1 MNNMRLNMMNAGS
14 GRPAISPPRAR
25 PVRKCGICRQ
35 PGHDRRSCPR
45 QGASPPAPP
54 VQPQGVRETQSSN
67 VHPHP
72 TTGGL
77 RLRAT
82 QSSQQRSTDQRSNI
96 SRLDTTVDD
105 RLKRDLQDALTNL
118 LDKWKEYEA
127 LERDPSVHPQDTLQ
141 GKRVLHNAHLVTNAC
156 EHLNVQNAKRAN
168 VIRTLEVA
176 MEDLTKQNFKD
187 IAGMMVSDYNRQ
199 AEIYKSNQT
208 VLKICKMTFKHTCRQ
223 WFTSIAEW
231 EKGDRAATLKR
242 AMLSIAEQ
250 PRHTDVCIEADDCP
264 ICLEPLGNTGKTILS
279 CGHTLCTSCFIKQI
293 VVANDQNKTDAC
305 ACPVCRHK
313 YTAGGS
319 APRTPHHSAAGGP

>member
-54 VQPQGVRETQSSN
+54 VQAPVQPQGVRGTASPDE
-67 VHPHP
+67 
-72 TTGGL
+72 
-77 RLRAT
+77 
-82 QSSQQRSTDQRSNI
+82 RSNI
-96 SRLDTTVDD
+96 SCLDTTVDE

-118 LDKWKEYEA
+118 LDKWKDYEA
-127 LERDPSVHPQDTLQ
+127 LERDPSVHPQNTLQ
-141 GKRVLHNAHLVTNAC
+141 GKRVLHHAHLVTNAC
-156 EHLNVQNAKRAN
+156 EHLTVQNAKRAN
-168 VIRTLEVA
+168 TIRTLEVA
-176 MEDLTKQNFKD
+176 MEDLTKQNFKE
-187 IAGMMVSDYNRQ
+187 IAGMMVSDYNKHV
-199 AEIYKSNQT
+199 EIYKSNQT

-223 WFTSIAEW
+223 WFNSIANW

-250 PRHTDVCIEADDCP
+250 PRHTDVCIDADDCP

-313 YTAGGS
+313 YTAGGF
-319 APRTPHHSAAGGP
+319 APRTPHHSAAGGEASP

>member
-1 MNNMRLNMMNAGS
+1 MNNLRFNMMNAGS
-14 GRPAISPPRAR
+14 GRPAISPPRPR

-35 PGHDRRSCPR
+35 AGHDRRSCPR
-45 QGASPPAPP
+45 QGASPPVQAP
-54 VQPQGVRETQSSN
+54 VQAQGVRGSAS
-67 VHPHP
+67 P
-72 TTGGL
+72 
-77 RLRAT
+77 
-82 QSSQQRSTDQRSNI
+82 DQRSNI

-105 RLKRDLQDALTNL
+105 RLKRDLQDALANL

-127 LERDPSVHPQDTLQ
+127 LARDPSVHPRDTIQ
-141 GKRVLHNAHLVTNAC
+141 GKRVLHTANVVTKTCHN
-156 EHLNVQNAKRAN
+156 LNVQNAKRAN
-168 VIRTLEVA
+168 DIRALEVA
-176 MEDLTKQNFKD
+176 MEDLTKQNFPD

-199 AEIYKSNQT
+199 VEIYKSNQT

-223 WFTSIAEW
+223 WFASISEW
-231 EKGDRAATLKR
+231 EKGDRDATLKR

-313 YTAGGS
+313 YTAGGF
-319 APRTPHHSAAGGP
+319 APRTPNTL